1 MELNKKYN
9 VLISKLK
16 ELSSRRRSL
25 LEDVKRVKEKR
36 DKLNAEIG
44 EAIIKIKM
52 FRSEYKNL
60 GLELSNLKEE
70 LSSNYSKL
78 RETRQLISE
87 IKLKI
92 SGSNISLKELR
103 RRISDLEWELQTTPT
118 DLQVEKRIASEIAK
132 LEREVKQQEEVSEL
146 KGVFMEL
153 KATREAIKIKIES
166 IKSRIEEVNAKRE
179 TTKKV
184 IIQLDERIKS
194 LREEA
199 NNYHRELLR
208 KVKEVEELKIAE
220 KAITEELKTLEE
232 EERRRVEDEAKS
244 ILIGKARV
252 VLDKLR
258 KGERVTA
265 EEFKILAEAED
276 IGVI

>member
-1 MELNKKYN
+1 MGLDKKYN

-16 ELSSRRRSL
+16 ELSSKRRSL

-44 EAIIKIKM
+44 EAIVKIKM
-52 FRSEYKNL
+52 LRSEYKNL
-60 GLELSNLKEE
+60 SLEISNLKEE

-78 RETRQLISE
+78 RETRQLIGE

-92 SGSNISLKELR
+92 SGSNFSLRDLR
-103 RRISDLEWELQTTPT
+103 RRISELEWELQTTPT

-132 LEREVKQQEEVSEL
+132 LEREVKQQEGVSEL
-146 KGVFMEL
+146 KRIFMEL

-166 IKSRIEEVNAKRE
+166 IKSKIEEVNARRE
-179 TTKKV
+179 AARKV
-184 IIQLDERIKS
+184 ILQLDERIKS

-199 NNYHRELLR
+199 NNYHRKLLL

-220 KAITEELKTLEE
+220 KSITEELKTLEA

-244 ILIGKARV
+244 ILIKNARV
-252 VLDKLR
+252 VLDKLK

-276 IGVI
+276 MGVI